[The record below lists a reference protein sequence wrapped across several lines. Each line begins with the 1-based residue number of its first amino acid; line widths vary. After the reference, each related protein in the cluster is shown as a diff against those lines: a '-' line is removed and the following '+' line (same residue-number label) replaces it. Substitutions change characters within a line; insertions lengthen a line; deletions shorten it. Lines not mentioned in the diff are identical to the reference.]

1 MMPNITIHRIMYIE
15 DKSGGITG
23 PARIGRV
30 SFSKTRATLYYAGHS
45 FQSQKGR
52 GFKSNYFETES
63 GAEFWISGPRK
74 DGMDRLYPGV
84 VEIDTDIREEYWVT
98 VRGLPENKHLKS
110 FSSSSKNK

>member
-1 MMPNITIHRIMYIE
+1 MNHRIMYIE

-30 SFSKTRATLYYAGHS
+30 SFSKTGATLYYAGHA

-63 GAEFWISGPRK
+63 KAEFWISGPRK
-74 DGMDRLYPGV
+74 DGLDRLYGGT
-84 VEIDTDIREEYWVT
+84 VEIDEDVREEYWVN
-98 VRGLPENKHLKS
+98 VRCLPENKHLTS
-110 FSSSSKNK
+110 FTSPGKNK